1 MSCNCNNNCNS
12 CGRNSCNSCG
22 CRPSCCGCN
31 AGNTNVEIETM
42 CTYSRY
48 VDVPMSIYYGAG
60 YSDLN
65 CCEDTKNVLEQ
76 ISDSL
81 ARMSACFNCGEAD
94 GDNSNNNNGC
104 GCNGCNSCNSCGCRR
119 WR

>member
-12 CGRNSCNSCG
+12 CGCGCNSCG

-31 AGNTNVEIETM
+31 AGNTNIEIETV

-65 CCEDTKNVLEQ
+65 CCEDTRNVLEK

-81 ARMSACFNCGEAD
+81 SRMSACFNCGDAD
-94 GDNSNNNNGC
+94 GDNSNNGGNNGC
-104 GCNGCNSCNSCGCRR
+104 GCCRR

>member
-12 CGRNSCNSCG
+12 CGCGCGCNSCNSCG
-22 CRPSCCGCN
+22 CGCNSCGCN
-31 AGNTNVEIETM
+31 AGNTNVEIETV

-60 YSDLN
+60 YSELN

-81 ARMSACFNCGEAD
+81 SRMSACFNCGEAD
-94 GDNSNNNNGC
+94 SDNNNSGNNG
-104 GCNGCNSCNSCGCRR
+104 CGCRR